1 MQNRYDMIFLLVEH
15 RVTEMMELEKENGAD
30 SRLEDDEVMEVI
42 NVVKDDLLMVVKMV
56 DNDR

>member
-1 MQNRYDMIFLLVEH
+1 MDEIEQ

-30 SRLEDDEVMEVI
+30 SILEDDLGMEVI